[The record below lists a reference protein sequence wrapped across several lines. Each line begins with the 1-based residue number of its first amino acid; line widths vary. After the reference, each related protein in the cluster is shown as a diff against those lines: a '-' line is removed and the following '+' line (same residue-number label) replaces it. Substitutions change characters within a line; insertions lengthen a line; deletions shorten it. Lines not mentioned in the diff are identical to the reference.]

1 MTDKDR
7 VRWDN
12 RYASRGPAPVAAVGP
27 PPVLAPFDAMFP
39 TAGHALDLACGQ
51 GLGAVW
57 LARRGMDVWGFDV
70 SPVAIGQARD
80 LARRCGVGDRCRF
93 DVVDL
98 DNGLPA
104 GPPVDVI
111 LCHQFRDRRLDRAAA
126 RRLAPGGLLAITA
139 LSEVGATPGPF
150 RVAAGELPAAFADLD
165 VIAAGEG
172 QGEAWLL
179 ARARRAAAEH

>member
-1 MTDKDR
+1 MTAVTDKDR
-7 VRWDN
+7 VRWDK

-27 PPVLAPFDAMFP
+27 PPVFAPFDAMFP

-80 LARRCGVGDRCRF
+80 LARRSGVGDRCRSTSSTSTTACRP
-93 DVVDL
+93 
-98 DNGLPA
+98 GHPSTSSSATSSGTAASTGPA
-104 GPPVDVI
+104 P
-111 LCHQFRDRRLDRAAA
+111 LTR
-126 RRLAPGGLLAITA
+126 LLAITA